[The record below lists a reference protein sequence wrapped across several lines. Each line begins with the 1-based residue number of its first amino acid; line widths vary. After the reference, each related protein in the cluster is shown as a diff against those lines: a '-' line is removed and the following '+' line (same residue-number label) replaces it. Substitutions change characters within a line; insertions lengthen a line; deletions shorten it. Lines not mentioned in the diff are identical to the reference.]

1 VKRHYYDKL
10 IANFREGLK
19 KLIMNPSKRSYYAV
33 DLYWTHL
40 QQVDVWLMITPATI
54 SQRPSYSDIEKIPV
68 DNSPNMLNNQKQQ
81 YRDGIEQK

>member
-19 KLIMNPSKRSYYAV
+19 QLILNPSKRSHYAV

-40 QQVDVWLMITPATI
+40 QRVDGWLMMTPATI
-54 SQRPSYSDIEKIPV
+54 CQRPSYSDIEKIPV
-68 DNSPNMLNNQKQQ
+68 DNSYLMLNNQK
-81 YRDGIEQK
+81 